1 MSSDPAAGGAPLR
14 LVFMGTP
21 DFAVPTLK
29 ALAAAGHE
37 IAAVYTQKPRP
48 AGRGQKERPSP
59 VHQAAQAAGWPVLT
73 PDSLKGEEALAQF
86 AALAPDAAVVVAYGM
101 ILPRAVLAVPR
112 FGCLNLHASLLPR
125 WRGAAPIHRAI
136 LAGDAETGVAAMQME
151 AGLDTGPVLLEARTP
166 IGPRETTPTLHDRLA
181 ALGAPLMVEALAGLA
196 AGRITPQPQPAEGV
210 TYAHKIDKAEGLV
223 DWAKPA
229 DDLDRLVRALGA
241 APGVWFDHAGERIK
255 LRAVLPVDGAGPPGT
270 VIAIAENGA
279 PVVACG
285 TGALR
290 LDVLQRPGKGP
301 MAAADLL
308 RGWPL
313 TPGTALG

>member
-1 MSSDPAAGGAPLR
+1 MSSEVPLR

-21 DFAVPTLK
+21 DFAVPTLA

-59 VHQAAQAAGWPVLT
+59 VHQAATAAGRPVLT
-73 PDSLKGEEALAQF
+73 PDSLKGEAALAEF

-112 FGCLNLHASLLPR
+112 LGCLNLHASLLPR

-166 IGPRETTPTLHDRLA
+166 IGPRETTPSLHDRLA

-196 AGRITPQPQPAEGV
+196 AGRLVPRPQAAEGV
-210 TYAHKIDKAEGLV
+210 TYAHKIDKAEGQV
-223 DWAKPA
+223 DWSQPA
-229 DDLDRLVRALGA
+229 AALDRLVRALGA
-241 APGVWFDHAGERIK
+241 APGVWFDQAGERVK
-255 LRAVLPVDGAGPPGT
+255 LREALPVEGAGPPGT
-270 VIAIAENGA
+270 VLAIAGNGA

-285 TGALR
+285 EGALR

-301 MAAADLL
+301 MAAAELL

-313 TPGTALG
+313 PPGTTLG